1 MNEWTFFLSK
11 NKMWYF
17 IAMKLWSER
26 KFADFIILSGMVW
39 HGTCFQN
46 RFIPTSFASISAH
59 FLEMS
64 WFGPTCSEIVWHDR
78 TEGRQ
83 AVQSWDCTPHY
94 MMWECQLA
102 LTEELKSSPPLW
114 ETYACRLFHDYI
126 KQSACSKE
134 TKYYIL
140 CSVLHSSIIRIANIL
155 IVRSKMSVQ
164 IQKWRVRMYLGW

>member
-26 KFADFIILSGMVW
+26 KFADFIIPSGIVR
-39 HGTCFQN
+39 HGTYFQN
-46 RFIPTSFASISAH
+46 RFIPIIFASISAY

-64 WFGPTCSEIVWHDR
+64 WFGSTCSQIVRHNR

-94 MMWECQLA
+94 MMWERQLA
-102 LTEELKSSPPLW
+102 LTEELKPSPPLW

-126 KQSACSKE
+126 KQSACSK
-134 TKYYIL
+134 YYIL
-140 CSVLHSSIIRIANIL
+140 CFVLHCSIIRRASVL
-155 IVRSKMSVQ
+155 IFRSKMMIQ
-164 IQKWRVRMYLGW
+164 IRKRRVRTYLG